1 MDALDHKWALARLA
15 TYTLNLNST
24 G

>member
-15 TYTLNLNST
+15 TYTLNLNSI